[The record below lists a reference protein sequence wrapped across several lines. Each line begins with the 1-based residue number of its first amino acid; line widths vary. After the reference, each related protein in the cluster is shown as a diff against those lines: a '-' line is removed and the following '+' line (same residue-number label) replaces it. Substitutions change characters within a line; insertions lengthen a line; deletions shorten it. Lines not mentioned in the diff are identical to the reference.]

1 MSPAEL
7 EYRLARSLDDY
18 KLRRT
23 QGDLPDPEDYR
34 AELGEAAYADFLE
47 MVEVERMLDD
57 VLEPGPEETLPRE
70 FGPYTLIRELGRGA
84 VGIVYEGVHRE
95 LGRHEAVKVLR
106 SGFTEEGTAL
116 DRFRQEAKVLAR
128 VRHDHIVEIYGAGQV
143 DGRPYYAMT
152 LLEGRTLS
160 QIARGG
166 ELPSYPAL
174 CRGLAGVAD
183 ALHVLH
189 ERGVIHRDVKPSN
202 ILVTDEG
209 RMVLADFGL
218 ARSLEDER
226 MTRTGQALGTPLYMS
241 PEQIMARRDEIDG
254 RTDVYGLGASLYEV
268 CAGRPAFQTDDLRA
282 LLQMILSERP
292 EPLRKVAPQVPG
304 PCGDIAMK
312 AMEKKSS
319 DRYPDA
325 AAMRD
330 DLLAFADGG
339 RVRGRPVSPMR
350 HNLRR
355 VRRYALPIA
364 AGLLA
369 VLAGALWY
377 VNRPGILTVTGGPS
391 DLAVLIDGQEFGQ
404 GPGDYELDPGTYGV
418 ILRHER
424 FEDDEALA
432 VVTAGDTYRMPWR
445 PPGPRRSDDP
455 EAYRILAQVG
465 GTDLAGLAL
474 RSGRRGGGTGGMSAR
489 SKSDRV
495 AVALLPGGDVRPAGL
510 ASYYLEITPEL
521 EQETARLVFERTR
534 DGERETLYDEPLGEQ
549 DVARIRAPLPE
560 AVRSALRP
568 GDVVTWG
575 VHSPD
580 GKTQDQTFTVVADDP
595 ALGARLAEVADV
607 LQRQSPAVQAGFQA
621 QVLLRAGLASEAYFA
636 ASAVTDLSDPTQP
649 FQVENVE
656 GQGLAWLVMRAALVQ
671 VSDLDASALGG
682 QVNAVAH
689 GLPAALRDALAADDP
704 GADED

>member
-18 KLRRT
+18 KTRRT

-47 MVEVERMLDD
+47 MVELEQMLDE
-57 VLEPGPEETLPRE
+57 VLEPGPEESLPRE

-84 VGIVYEGVHRE
+84 VGIVYEGVHRD

-106 SGFTEEGTAL
+106 SGFSEEGTAL

-152 LLEGRTLS
+152 LLEGQTLS

-202 ILVTDEG
+202 ILVTDDG

-241 PEQIMARRDEIDG
+241 PEQILARRDDIDG

-292 EPLRKVAPQVPG
+292 ESLRKVAPQVPG

-312 AMEKKSS
+312 AMEKKSG

-339 RVRGRPVSPMR
+339 RVRGRPVSSMR
-350 HNLRR
+350 HGLRR

-369 VLAGALWY
+369 VLAGALWH
-377 VNRPGILTVTGGPS
+377 VNRPGILTVSGGPS
-391 DLAVLIDGQEFGQ
+391 DLAVLIDGQAFGQ
-404 GPGDYELDPGTYGV
+404 GPGDYELAPGTYGV
-418 ILRHER
+418 ILRHEK

-445 PPGPRRSDDP
+445 PPAPKLEDDY
-455 EAYRILAQVG
+455 EAQRIIAQAA

-474 RSGRRGGGTGGMSAR
+474 RSGRRGGGMTGT
-489 SKSDRV
+489 SKSPTV

-510 ASYYLEITPEL
+510 ASYYLEITPRL
-521 EQETARLVFERTR
+521 EQQTARLVFERTR
-534 DGERETLYDEPLGEQ
+534 DGERATLYDEPLGEQ
-549 DVARIRAPLPE
+549 DIARIRAPLPE
-560 AVRSALRP
+560 AVRSELRP

-575 VHSPD
+575 VRAPD
-580 GKTQDQTFTVVADDP
+580 AETHDQTFTVVADDP
-595 ALGARLAEVADV
+595 ALVARLAEVADV
-607 LQRQSPAVQAGFQA
+607 LQRQSPAVQAAFQA
-621 QVLLRAGLASEAYFA
+621 QVLLRAGLASEAYFQ
-636 ASAVTDLSDPTQP
+636 ASAVTDLSDPTRP

-656 GQGLAWLVMRAALVQ
+656 GQGLAWLVMRAALAQ

-682 QVNAVAH
+682 RVNAVAH
-689 GLPAALRDALAADDP
+689 GLPEELRTALLADDAP
-704 GADED
+704 GADDD